1 MSTTVASIPKQ
12 ANLLDVLGAADRE
25 GNPLTRWL
33 HRGSECRHGEYGHR
47 GGHAVDRSDLELS
60 GNLGFM

>member
-25 GNPLTRWL
+25 GNPLTR
-33 HRGSECRHGEYGHR
+33 
-47 GGHAVDRSDLELS
+47 
-60 GNLGFM
+60 